1 MRKAVF
7 FDRDGVLNVDK
18 SYLGFIKDFEW
29 MDGAKEA
36 LAYLT
41 EEGYAIIVVTNQSGV
56 ARGYY
61 TEDDV
66 KVLHDW
72 MCREAAK
79 AGGIITAVYY
89 CPYLEGAPV
98 KAYDKKSDGRK
109 PAPGMV
115 LQAAK
120 DYDIDLKH
128 SFMIGDMPRDVE
140 CGQRAGMDGYL
151 FTGGRLDDF
160 VRAIVAERKG
170 RESI

>member
-1 MRKAVF
+1 MLSPAAKRHFKIF
-7 FDRDGVLNVDK
+7 RDP
-18 SYLGFIKDFEW
+18 F
-29 MDGAKEA
+29 
-36 LAYLT
+36 
-41 EEGYAIIVVTNQSGV
+41 Q
-56 ARGYY
+56 
-61 TEDDV
+61 DDV
-66 KVLHDW
+66 NSPDDVYLSDEQ
-72 MCREAAK
+72 RYILEAMLQTAK

-98 KAYDKKSDGRK
+98 KAYDKKSDWRK

-120 DYDIDLKH
+120 DYDIDLKQ

>member
-41 EEGYAIIVVTNQSGV
+41 RQGYAIIVVTNQSGV

-72 MCREAAK
+72 MCQEAAK

-98 KAYDKKSDGRK
+98 KAYDKKSDWRK

-120 DYDIDLKH
+120 DYDIDLKQ

-140 CGQRAGMDGYL
+140 CGQRAGIDGYL

>member
-29 MDGAKEA
+29 MDG
-36 LAYLT
+36 
-41 EEGYAIIVVTNQSGV
+41 
-56 ARGYY
+56 
-61 TEDDV
+61 
-66 KVLHDW
+66 
-72 MCREAAK
+72 
-79 AGGIITAVYY
+79 IITAVYY
-89 CPYLEGAPV
+89 CPYLEGASV
-98 KAYDKKSDGRK
+98 KAYDKKSDWRK

>member
-41 EEGYAIIVVTNQSGV
+41 RQGYAIIV
-56 ARGYY
+56 
-61 TEDDV
+61 V

-72 MCREAAK
+72 MCQEAAK

-98 KAYDKKSDGRK
+98 KAYDKKSDWRK

-120 DYDIDLKH
+120 DYDIDLKQ